1 MNSQEVVDFVRYRL
15 TSNNPEEA
23 EEKDEVQLSKICEE
37 VKYDTTCNVVMM
49 YVFNFRYDVDF
60 DLNSKPIERIA

>member
-1 MNSQEVVDFVRYRL
+1 MNSQEVVDFVRSRL

-49 YVFNFRYDVDF
+49 YVFNFRCNVDL